1 MRSENRQGRSRHI
14 PDRRSIQYCGPF
26 NTFKPFNRIAS
37 FKSFNW
43 SRQPGQNC
51 RYFTGFAGALTR
63 DVVVAV
69 DRDRINAVLVARVPG
84 ELSRF
89 DNCQNVKMTAVIAFR
104 SERLPAVEKMIR
116 PLAFAV
122 FLAGLR
128 RV

>member
-1 MRSENRQGRSRHI
+1 VKRETCSWPEKYRDRVQENGR
-14 PDRRSIQYCGPF
+14 F
-26 NTFKPFNRIAS
+26 
-37 FKSFNW
+37 
-43 SRQPGQNC
+43 
-51 RYFTGFAGALTR
+51 
-63 DVVVAV
+63 
-69 DRDRINAVLVARVPG
+69 RDRINAVLVARVPG

-116 PLAFAV
+116 PLAFAA